1 MIKNAAYPVR
11 CAVKIGWENGVCKS
25 LVHAAKV
32 VIYFGFRMCFSISNF
47 EFSISD
53 FEVTLLW

>member
-1 MIKNAAYPVR
+1 MVKNAAYPVR

-32 VIYFGFRMCFSISNF
+32 VIYFGFRIF
-47 EFSISD
+47 D
-53 FEVTLLW
+53 FGFIKT